1 MPKILLSTTMRWPTA
16 ARLAGAFAQSGCAVD
31 ALAPAGHPLDVSR
44 YPARRFRYRAL
55 APARTLN
62 AAIAD
67 SKPDLIVPCDDRA
80 LMHLLAL
87 QHGEFAGLVARSLG
101 SPQNYAQLASR
112 AGFLAAARDAGV
124 AVPDTIAVEDKST
137 FEFALAMMGLPAVL
151 KLDGSWGGDG
161 VAILRRSDAARAAWR
176 RFARPT
182 SRFKS
187 MMRALHR
194 GDAHHLLAALQTAP
208 ARVSLQRHV
217 SGTPATTSMACWQG
231 AVVAA
236 HHFDVLAADGER
248 GPAGVIKRVDD
259 AAMDDAARKLAR
271 RFGLSG
277 LHGLDYVRD
286 ADGRVNLIE
295 INPRATQTS
304 HLALEQDLCAALAA
318 SMAGTTALSRP
329 AATAR
334 DIIAL
339 FPRALPRDAAGPWLG
354 AAYHDVPHDDARL
367 RDACLGPTRSIASRG
382 PAHADAILNGT

>member
-31 ALAPAGHPLDVSR
+31 AIAPAGHPLDVSR
-44 YPARRFRYRAL
+44 YPTRRFRYRAL
-55 APARTLN
+55 APLRTLH

-80 LMHLLAL
+80 LAHLLAL

-101 SPQNYAQLASR
+101 APQHYAQLTGR

-151 KLDGSWGGDG
+151 KTDGSWGGDG
-161 VAILRRSDAARAAWR
+161 VAILRRSDTARDAWR
-176 RFARPT
+176 RFTHPT
-182 SRFKS
+182 SRIKS
-187 MMRALHR
+187 TMRALR
-194 GDAHHLLAALQTAP
+194 SGDAHHLLAALKTAP
-208 ARVSLQRHV
+208 ARISLQRHV
-217 SGTPATTSMACWQG
+217 WGTPATTSMACWQG
-231 AVVAA
+231 EVVAA
-236 HHFDVLAADGER
+236 HHFDVLTADGER
-248 GPAGVIKRVDD
+248 GPASVIKRVND
-259 AAMDDAARKLAR
+259 AAMDDAGRKLAR

-277 LHGLDYVRD
+277 LHGLDYMRD

-318 SMAGTTALSRP
+318 CVTGTTALPRP
-329 AATAR
+329 TATAR

-339 FPRALPRDAAGPWLG
+339 FPRELPRDAAGPWPG
-354 AAYHDVPHDDARL
+354 AAYHDVPHDDARM
-367 RDACLGPTRSIASRG
+367 RDAYLGPFKPTASRG
-382 PAHADAILNGT
+382 PAHAAAILNET